1 MAMIHPEIPNIFSFF
16 TDEAVSSDV
25 LRPAERA
32 CTEGFGATRLATF
45 SAGRYCARQALSGMG
60 LQDLAIPTG
69 ADRAPVWPAGVAG
82 SISHSAGLA
91 GALVCATTHHPSIGM
106 DIEHRRAVDA
116 TLWDIIFDRQEQ
128 ERISA
133 AASPVDMA
141 TLYFS
146 LKESYYKM
154 QHPLTRRFLDFLD
167 VRVEEGPAGL
177 IINRLKALPEA
188 TPGHRTGHLLT
199 TDFVVTW
206 VLAEP

>member
-1 MAMIHPEIPNIFSFF
+1 
-16 TDEAVSSDV
+16 
-25 LRPAERA
+25 
-32 CTEGFGATRLATF
+32 
-45 SAGRYCARQALSGMG
+45 
-60 LQDLAIPTG
+60 
-69 ADRAPVWPAGVAG
+69 
-82 SISHSAGLA
+82 
-91 GALVCATTHHPSIGM
+91 M